1 MKKTLLSLLLVA
13 GTSAFAQSIVENA
26 AMMDSKLLFQ
36 ELPQHKKEKLLQAL
50 ENSRNLRYANKG
62 NKSVA
67 QRMSHIDPVAA
78 IKQLSFVWLTNG
90 FFPDSQLTMVTQAG
104 ANRVNIHAV
113 SSVLDPNSQAFALA
127 QLDYFAPTNPINID
141 TIIVYGYYD
150 IATPNLQN
158 FTGDSMRVDII
169 WGDINNNTT
178 WRTGVQ
184 YPANTFP
191 GQTAAIPL
199 TLPRYSGSPNHGFH
213 NGLTATNRVV
223 LHHRF
228 TVSDSGEVEFKL
240 PLPQSLNIP
249 AGNKVAAVVH
259 FKPGYSYQ
267 AGDTL
272 YDQGHP
278 TNPIRKNFF
287 RPIYA
292 RDPQAQQNVPTFLE
306 AYDLYPQSRGIFG
319 NLFVGTRYGNSA
331 NQLSNELISPSLTF
345 APYIEF
351 FVTGTTTIGKD
362 EFEKGRVRV
371 FPNPTTG
378 EVNLNIENIQAGR
391 YDVRV
396 VNLLGQVLKAENLY
410 LHDGAN
416 VKFDLTGMAKG
427 IYLINI
433 TNGTTTITE
442 RITLK

>member
-1 MKKTLLSLLLVA
+1 MKKTLLSLLLIA
-13 GTSAFAQSIVENA
+13 GISTSAQSIVENA
-26 AMMDSKLLFQ
+26 AMMESKLLFQ
-36 ELPQHKKEKLLQAL
+36 ELPQHKKEKLIQAL
-50 ENSRNLRYANKG
+50 QDARNIRYTNKG
-62 NKSVA
+62 NKAVA
-67 QRMSHIDPVAA
+67 QRMSHVDPVAA
-78 IKQLSFVWLTNG
+78 LKQLNFVWLTNG
-90 FFPDSQLTMVTQAG
+90 FFPDSQLTMVTSSG
-104 ANRVNIHAV
+104 ATRVNIHAV

-127 QLDYFAPTNPINID
+127 QLDYFAPTDAINID
-141 TIIVYGYYD
+141 TVIVYGFYD

-158 FTGDSMRVDII
+158 FTGDSIRVDII

-184 YPANTFP
+184 YPANSFP

-199 TLPRYSGSPNHGFH
+199 TVPRYSGSPNHGFH

-223 LHHRF
+223 LHYRL
-228 TVSDSGEVEFKL
+228 TVSDSAEVEFRL

-259 FKPGYSYQ
+259 FKPGYTYQ

-272 YDQGHP
+272 YDGNNT

-306 AYDLYPQSRGIFG
+306 AYDLYPQSRAVFG

-351 FVTGTTTIGKD
+351 FVTGNSTIGKD
-362 EFEKGRVRV
+362 EFERGRVRV
-371 FPNPTTG
+371 YPNPTNG
-378 EVNLNIENIQAGR
+378 ELNLSVENIQAGR

-396 VNLLGQVLKAENLY
+396 VNLLGQVLKSENVY

-416 VKFDLTGMAKG
+416 FKFDLSGMAKG

-433 TNGTTTITE
+433 TNGTTTLTE